1 MKKGPRGRQA
11 LNSVQVYV
19 PGTPGDKRLA
29 KMVRLASNESS
40 WGPSKKAVSAFH
52 ATALDLHRYPVG
64 GAPKLT
70 KALAKKYRVAPGQ
83 IIVGLGSNEIL
94 MLLAQAV
101 LDVRA
106 TAVIANLT
114 FPIYKSVIQVCGAR
128 PITVPMRGP
137 RYDLAAMVKAA
148 KSTTRLIFVANPNNP
163 TGTAVGKKD
172 ILLALR
178 DMPTG
183 CALVLDEA
191 YAEYTAPN
199 YSAGPGLLA
208 SGHPVAVLR
217 TFSKIYALASLRVGY
232 GIFHPDLA
240 SSIEKV
246 RQPFNVSAAAE
257 AAALA
262 AFGDKQHIQ
271 KVRKETL
278 IQRGLLEAGLS
289 KMGFAPVPS
298 QANFIFVPMRKAGEV
313 FRGLLRKNILVRLI
327 GNMGLRITVGRP
339 SENKRFLRAIKSIKV
354 RQG

>member
-1 MKKGPRGRQA
+1 MKKGPRGRLE
-11 LNSVQVYV
+11 LNSVKVYV
-19 PGTPGDKRLA
+19 PGTPDDKRLA

-52 ATALDLHRYPVG
+52 ATASDLHRYPHG

-70 KALAKKYRVAPGQ
+70 KALAKKFRVAPGQ

-101 LDVRA
+101 LD
-106 TAVIANLT
+106 TKSSAVITDLT
-114 FPIYKSVIQVCGAR
+114 FPVYKSVIQVCGAR

-137 RYDLAAMVKAA
+137 RYDLAAMVRAA
-148 KSTTRLIFVANPNNP
+148 KPTTRLIFVANPNNP

-172 ILLALR
+172 IRLALG

-191 YAEYTAPN
+191 YAEYTSPN
-199 YSAGPGLLA
+199 YSAGPSLLA
-208 SGHPVAVLR
+208 EGHPVAVLR
-217 TFSKIYALASLRVGY
+217 TFSKIYALASLRIGY
-232 GIFHPDLA
+232 GIFQSGLA
-240 SSIEKV
+240 SSLERV
-246 RQPFNVSAAAE
+246 RQPFNVTAPAE

-262 AFGDKQHIQ
+262 ALSDKKYIQ
-271 KVRKETL
+271 RVRKETL
-278 IQRGLLEAGLS
+278 AQRSFLESGLS
-289 KMGFAPVPS
+289 KMGLTPVPS

-313 FRGLLRKNILVRLI
+313 FKSLRRKNILVRLI

-339 SENKRFLRAIKSIKV
+339 SENKRFLRAMKSIKV